1 MHMFLELEK
10 NDLEAIKSYRLPSFN
25 EIPDVGLYLNQCAT
39 YINRYL
45 EPLFNI
51 TITESMIS
59 NYVKKKLIDNP
70 VKKQYSR
77 EMIAYLLFIALSKSV
92 ASLDDIQ
99 LLINIQKKKYSA
111 DISYEFF
118 KKEFEAIL
126 LTVFGLENTKDRVG
140 EEKTLE
146 EELVGK
152 IIVTIAHKLYVDK
165 AFKVLRDNAKEK

>member
-1 MHMFLELEK
+1 
-10 NDLEAIKSYRLPSFN
+10 
-25 EIPDVGLYLNQCAT
+25 
-39 YINRYL
+39 
-45 EPLFNI
+45 
-51 TITESMIS
+51 MIS

-111 DISYEFF
+111 DTSYEFF

-126 LTVFGLENTKDRVG
+126 LSVFGLENSKDRVG

-165 AFKVLRDNAKEK
+165 AFKVLRDNAKEE